1 MSIRLLR
8 LLSSALQ
15 YIKVDIISGSW
26 TGLNG
31 LDRRLL
37 AVIKPKL
44 GGYYVELGA
53 NDGLSQSNTYKLQKA
68 YGWNGLLIE
77 PSPAKFS
84 ECVRNRSFGNRP
96 FFSCCACVS
105 EAYSLPFVEIEDSN
119 LMSVCKGLEVSDQDA
134 SDHADL
140 GSQFLGDRRLRIRY
154 GALARTLT
162 SVLADA
168 SAPFEFDLLSLDVEG
183 NELAVLRGLDFSIY
197 KPKWILVELRMQMPG
212 VNGLEDFLIENGYFR
227 YGVLSANERY
237 NDVLYKS
244 SPSVAST

>member
-84 ECVRNRSFGNRP
+84 ECVRNRSFSNRS
-96 FFSCCACVS
+96 FFPAVR
-105 EAYSLPFVEIEDSN
+105 AILHHTLN
-119 LMSVCKGLEVSDQDA
+119 LL
-134 SDHADL
+134 
-140 GSQFLGDRRLRIRY
+140 
-154 GALARTLT
+154 
-162 SVLADA
+162 
-168 SAPFEFDLLSLDVEG
+168 
-183 NELAVLRGLDFSIY
+183 
-197 KPKWILVELRMQMPG
+197 
-212 VNGLEDFLIENGYFR
+212 
-227 YGVLSANERY
+227 
-237 NDVLYKS
+237 
-244 SPSVAST
+244 